1 MGVQSA
7 FQAKS
12 LGLGIRPDVSIK
24 PERTAF
30 FPILRVVG
38 INPGPLAQEAKE
50 HTPSGI
56 DYDPDMSVPDHQVTR
71 LRLAHTPK

>member
-1 MGVQSA
+1 M
-7 FQAKS
+7 
-12 LGLGIRPDVSIK
+12 RPDVSIK

-38 INPGPLAQEAKE
+38 INSGPLAQEAKE

-56 DYDPDMSVPDHQVTR
+56 DYDPDMSVPDH
-71 LRLAHTPK
+71 